1 MTLADDWNEAAAQ
14 LTAPGAPF
22 AWSVRDINGVPMR
35 VFDNAPDSLRD
46 LFTGTAAYK
55 DADYLVFGDER
66 LSYSEVHR
74 QVKALAAWLAGTAGV
89 GRSDRV
95 AISMRNYPEWIVA
108 YWAAVS
114 MGAVV
119 VGMNA
124 WWTATEMAY
133 GLDDSDPAV
142 LVVDGERWERLRTL
156 DSLPDIPVIVTR
168 HGGALPD
175 GALPDGALPDGA
187 LPDGALPDG
196 ALPDGALPDGAL
208 PDGALPDGALP
219 DGVTRWAETV
229 ADPDPQDTP
238 AVALEPD
245 DDLCVFYTSGTT
257 GFPKGAVMTHR
268 AAVHNVMNMGFYSA
282 ALGRLNQK
290 GPAPRNRNIARMQD
304 PHGTAGPNE
313 KEAVTRNRRDQPAGL
328 VCVPLFHV
336 TGCNC
341 YMHPTTVVGGKLVL
355 MYRWDATEALRLID
369 AERPSTLAA
378 VPAMSREIV
387 LHPDFD
393 RYDTSS
399 LGSLG
404 GGGSPLHPDLVDRI
418 SRTIPSGNPGTGY
431 GLTETSGVVT
441 MNIGRIYRDKPTT
454 VGRPLPT
461 VEARVVDNLG
471 VELPP
476 GRPGELLVRSP
487 IVIRG
492 YLNKPEAT
500 AETIIGGWLHTG
512 DIATIDEDG
521 FISIVDRAKDLVIRG
536 GENIACAEVENA
548 IYQHDAVEEAIV
560 FAVPDERLGEVPGA
574 AVVLRAGAD
583 LDGGDLRAHLLER
596 LAAFKVP
603 AHIWFLET
611 PLPRNASGKYLKR
624 QVRDQLLAP

>member
-1 MTLADDWNEAAAQ
+1 MNLDAWNEAAAQ

-22 AWSVRDINGVPMR
+22 AWTVNEVDGVPLR
-35 VFDNAPDSLRD
+35 IFDNAPDSLRD
-46 LFTGTAAYK
+46 LFAGTAAHG
-55 DADYLVFGDER
+55 DADYLVFRDER
-66 LSYSEVHR
+66 LSYEEVHR
-74 QVKALAAWLAGTAGV
+74 QVRALASWLADNGV
-89 GRSDRV
+89 GPGDRV
-95 AISMRNYPEWIVA
+95 AISMRNYPEWVIA
-108 YWAAVS
+108 YWTVVS

-133 GLDDSDPAV
+133 GLQDSAPAA
-142 LVVDGERWERLRTL
+142 LVIDGERWERLASL
-156 DSLPDIPVIVTR
+156 DDWPQIPVVVTRFDQPLPEDVTVWADTVADADPPELPDIPIS
-168 HGGALPD
+168 
-175 GALPDGALPDGA
+175 
-187 LPDGALPDG
+187 
-196 ALPDGALPDGAL
+196 
-208 PDGALPDGALP
+208 
-219 DGVTRWAETV
+219 
-229 ADPDPQDTP
+229 
-238 AVALEPD
+238 PD

-282 ALGRLNQK
+282 ALGMINERE
-290 GPAPRNRNIARMQD
+290 PIPR
-304 PHGTAGPNE
+304 GE
-313 KEAVTRNRRDQPAGL
+313 KDQPAGL

-341 YMHPTTVVGGKLVL
+341 YLHPTTAVGGKLVL
-355 MYRWDATEALRLID
+355 MYRWDATEALKLIN

-387 LHPDFD
+387 QHPDFD

-404 GGGSPLHPDLVDRI
+404 GGGSPLHPDLVHKIAR
-418 SRTIPSGNPGTGY
+418 SIPSGNPGTGY

-441 MNIGRIYRDKPTT
+441 MNIGAIYLGKPTT
-454 VGRPLPT
+454 VGQPLPT
-461 VEARVVDNLG
+461 VEAKVVDEHG
-471 VELPP
+471 GDLPT
-476 GRPGELLVRSP
+476 GKPGELLVRSP

-500 AETIIGGWLHTG
+500 AEAIAEGWLYTG

-521 FISIVDRAKDLVIRG
+521 FIAIVDRAKDLVIRG

-548 IYQHDAVEEAIV
+548 IYEHDAVAEAIV

-574 AVVLRAGAD
+574 AVVLRSGGEFDAD
-583 LDGGDLRAHLLER
+583 ALRSHLQGK
-596 LAAFKVP
+596 LAPYKIP
-603 AHIWFLET
+603 DRIWFLKA
-611 PLPRNASGKYLKR
+611 PIPRNASGKYLKR
-624 QVRDQLLAP
+624 QVRDECLTTT

>member
-1 MTLADDWNEAAAQ
+1 MILADWNEAAAR

-22 AWSVRDINGVPMR
+22 AWSVRDVNGVPLR
-35 VFDNAPDSLRD
+35 VFDHAPDSLRD
-46 LFTGTAAYK
+46 MFAGTAAYQ

-66 LSYSEVHR
+66 LSYAETHR
-74 QVKALAAWLAGTAGV
+74 RVGALAGWLAGKVGV
-89 GRSDRV
+89 SQGDRV
-95 AISMRNYPEWIVA
+95 AISMRNYPEWVVT
-108 YWAAVS
+108 YWAAVTL
-114 MGAVV
+114 GAVV

-124 WWTATEMAY
+124 WWTAAEMAY
-133 GLDDSDPAV
+133 GLDDSEPVV
-142 LVVDGERWERLRTL
+142 LVVDGERWERLASL
-156 DSLPDIPVIVTR
+156 DPRPEIPVIVTR
-168 HGGALPD
+168 HHE
-175 GALPDGALPDGA
+175 
-187 LPDGALPDG
+187 
-196 ALPDGALPDGAL
+196 
-208 PDGALPDGALP
+208 ALP
-219 DGVTRWAETV
+219 DGVARWDETV
-229 ADPDPQDTP
+229 ADPDPSEMP
-238 AVALEPD
+238 AVTINPD

-282 ALGRLNQK
+282 ALSELNK
-290 GPAPRNRNIARMQD
+290 NKPVPRA
-304 PHGTAGPNE
+304 
-313 KEAVTRNRRDQPAGL
+313 RRDQPSGL

-369 AERPSTLAA
+369 AERPTTLAA

-404 GGGSPLHPDLVDRI
+404 GGGSPLHPDLVDKI

-431 GLTETSGVVT
+431 GLTETSGVIT
-441 MNIGRIYRDKPTT
+441 MNIGRIYKTKPTT
-454 VGRPLPT
+454 VGQPLPT
-461 VEARVVDNLG
+461 VEARVVDDHG
-471 VELPP
+471 VELLP
-476 GRPGELLVRSP
+476 GRPGELMVRSP

-492 YLNKPEAT
+492 YLKKPEAT
-500 AETIIGGWLHTG
+500 AEAVTDGWLRTG

-521 FISIVDRAKDLVIRG
+521 FIAIVDRAKDLVIRG

-548 IYQHDAVEEAIV
+548 IYQHDAVDEAVV

-574 AVVLRAGAD
+574 AVVLRPGSELDAD
-583 LDGGDLRAHLLER
+583 DLRAHLRER

-603 AHIWFLET
+603 DQIWLLDA

-624 QVRDQLLAP
+624 QVRDQLLSP

>member
-1 MTLADDWNEAAAQ
+1 MTLDAWNEASAR

-22 AWSVRDINGVPMR
+22 SWSVKDANGVSLR

-46 LFTGTAAYK
+46 LFAGTAAHG
-55 DADYLVFGDER
+55 DREYLVFRDER
-66 LSYSEVHR
+66 LSYSEAHR
-74 QVKALAAWLAGTAGV
+74 QVRALASWLAEAGGV
-89 GRSDRV
+89 APGDRV
-95 AISMRNYPEWIVA
+95 AISMRNYPEWIIS
-108 YWAAVS
+108 YWAAIS
-114 MGAVV
+114 MGAVA

-124 WWTATEMAY
+124 WWTAAEMAY
-133 GLDDSDPAV
+133 GLEDSQPAA
-142 LVVDGERWERLRTL
+142 LILDGERWQRLASLQDRPEIPVVVTRG
-156 DSLPDIPVIVTR
+156 DKSLPGEVSRWADAVADPEPP
-168 HGGALPD
+168 ALPD
-175 GALPDGALPDGA
+175 AAID
-187 LPDGALPDG
+187 
-196 ALPDGALPDGAL
+196 
-208 PDGALPDGALP
+208 
-219 DGVTRWAETV
+219 
-229 ADPDPQDTP
+229 
-238 AVALEPD
+238 PD

-268 AAVHNVMNMGFYSA
+268 SAVHNVMNMAFYSA
-282 ALGRLNQK
+282 ALG
-290 GPAPRNRNIARMQD
+290 MV
-304 PHGTAGPNE
+304 NE
-313 KEAVTRNRRDQPAGL
+313 KEPMPQDQRDQPAGL

-341 YMHPTTVVGGKLVL
+341 YLHPTTLVGGKLVL
-355 MYRWDATEALRLID
+355 MYRWDAAEALKLID
-369 AERPSTLAA
+369 AERPNTLAA

-404 GGGSPLHPDLVDRI
+404 GGGSPLHPDLVDKI

-441 MNIGRIYRDKPTT
+441 MNIGAIYRGKPTT

-461 VEARVVDNLG
+461 VEAKVVDG
-471 VELPP
+471 DGAELPS
-476 GRPGELLVRSP
+476 GQPGELLVRSP

-500 AETIIGGWLHTG
+500 AEAIVDGWLHTG
-512 DIATIDEDG
+512 DVATVDEDG
-521 FISIVDRAKDLVIRG
+521 FIAIVDRAKDLVIRG

-548 IYQHDAVEEAIV
+548 IYQHDAVAEAIV

-574 AVVLRAGAD
+574 AIVLRPSGILDAD
-583 LDGGDLRAHLLER
+583 GLRTHLDGR
-596 LAAFKVP
+596 LAPYKIP
-603 AHIWFLET
+603 DHIWFLTT

-624 QVRDQLLAP
+624 QVREKLLNP